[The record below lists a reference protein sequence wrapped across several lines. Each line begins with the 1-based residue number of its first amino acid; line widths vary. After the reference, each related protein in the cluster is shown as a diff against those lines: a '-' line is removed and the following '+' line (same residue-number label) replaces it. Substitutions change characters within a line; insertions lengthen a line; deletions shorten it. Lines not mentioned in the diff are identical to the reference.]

1 MLVELQY
8 DTNVYYLKKVNSTL
22 SGGHIDI
29 KEAYYESNTNVGD
42 YEIVR
47 NSPKIN
53 LAPSELMEWN
63 DGG

>member
-8 DTNVYYLKKVNSTL
+8 DTNVYYLKKVNNTL
-22 SGGHIDI
+22 AGGHIDI
-29 KEAYYESNTNVGD
+29 KAAYYESNTGVGD
-42 YEIVR
+42 YKIVR
-47 NSPKIN
+47 NSQKIN